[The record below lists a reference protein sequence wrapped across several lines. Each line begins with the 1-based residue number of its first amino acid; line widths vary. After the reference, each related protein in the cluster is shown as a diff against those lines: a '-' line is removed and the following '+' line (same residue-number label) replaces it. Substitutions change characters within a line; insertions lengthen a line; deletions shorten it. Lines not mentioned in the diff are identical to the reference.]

1 MENKMFYFASKWEML
16 LMILGTIAAVAKGL
30 TRQLMI
36 LIYGDLLD
44 ALSTTDQENMVK
56 EVLKID
62 GFDAQVGTFIQL
74 ISTFFGGFA
83 FVFIKR
89 SAISVCS
96 SQLHQLPG

>member
-56 EVLKID
+56 EVLKVRVLD
-62 GFDAQVGTFIQL
+62 
-74 ISTFFGGFA
+74 S
-83 FVFIKR
+83 
-89 SAISVCS
+89 
-96 SQLHQLPG
+96 

>member
-56 EVLKID
+56 EVLK
-62 GFDAQVGTFIQL
+62 VGTFIQL